1 MNMEFK
7 MNEWKEKV
15 VSAGKTAANKSG
27 ELVEIAKLSLQISS
41 KEDDIAKVYRE
52 IGESVYDAFKNADVN
67 VEVEPRCEKL
77 DVLFA
82 ELEELKN
89 RRAQLRDEHACPGC
103 GKMVKE
109 GHAFCHHCGKA
120 Q

>member
-1 MNMEFK
+1 MEFN
-7 MNEWKEKV
+7 MSDWKEKV
-15 VSAGKTAANKSG
+15 VNAGKTAASKSG

-41 KEDDIAKVYRE
+41 KEDDIANVYRE
-52 IGESVYDAFKNADVN
+52 IGEAVYDAFKNADVN
-67 VEVEPRCEKL
+67 VEIEPLCEKL
-77 DVLFA
+77 DIYFA
-82 ELEELKN
+82 ELEELKS
-89 RRAQLRDEHACPGC
+89 RRAQLRAEHACPGC